1 MSYKETNSYI
11 FDQVLTYA
19 ADEVKKDGPT
29 LYPTGR
35 GDERLCLSEVVGRAI
50 DSMNAATLSK
60 FGADAA
66 EVRSNFESAIFT
78 ASALSAIEAREQMH
92 KAIKTVVTSDR
103 YKGWLESKGITEND
117 RDSFISEL
125 QDYVTETLNTSDISK
140 DVKYIDKMTQR
151 GNDREA
157 RLNNLYANAVPYIT
171 TMTDTL
177 SKNIRAIEGNKLDD
191 RQSQTLVNNACDIAF
206 RDSFPFVT
214 IPADSGLCQTM
225 IVNTA
230 RDIKINPSA
239 SIHTIEVMYGKDDE
253 VHPTDF
259 LEHYNQ
265 GKPLTKDEQEWARR
279 RYVDMADSVMSDVH
293 DINSRTDWGCFM
305 ANGEQIISKERMDAF
320 NGLSSDKDRAEA
332 TAQMEQDI
340 VASMLSGKEI
350 TAVPHNSDKRVMIN
364 PTVSEPQK
372 PKFSFSNI
380 IKWFKSLFSS
390 AERNK
395 AKAKVDE
402 MNANFADNLARAEDK
417 NARSKI
423 SFKELAGT
431 DRTERITHRKD
442 NDNQKTM
449 NMDGI
454 QM

>member
-1 MSYKETNSYI
+1 MSYKETNKHAFEQMLY
-11 FDQVLTYA
+11 FA
-19 ADEVKKDGPT
+19 AEETKKNGPT

-35 GDERLCLSEVVGRAI
+35 GDERLCLSEVVGKAI
-50 DSMNAATLSK
+50 DSMNAAGLSK
-60 FGADAA
+60 FGAAA
-66 EVRSNFESAIFT
+66 EEVRSNFQSAIFT

-92 KAIKTVVTSDR
+92 HEIENLVNSDK
-103 YKGWLESKGITEND
+103 YMGWLENNGISESD
-117 RDSFISEL
+117 REPFISEL
-125 QDYVTETLNTSDISK
+125 KDYVTETLNTSDISK

-171 TMTDTL
+171 KMTDTL
-177 SKNIRAIEGNKLDD
+177 SRNIRAIEGNKLDD
-191 RQSQTLVNNACDIAF
+191 RQSQALVNNACDIAF

-265 GKPLTKDEQEWARR
+265 GKPLTKEEQEWARR
-279 RYVDMADSVMSDVH
+279 RYADMADSVMSDVH

-305 ANGEQIISKERMDAF
+305 ANGEQIISRERMDAF

-332 TAQMEQDI
+332 AAKMEQDI
-340 VASMLSGKEI
+340 VAAMLSGKEI

-390 AERNK
+390 AERDK

-423 SFKELAGT
+423 SFRELAGT
-431 DRTERITHRKD
+431 DRTERITQRKD
-442 NDNQKTM
+442 KDNQKTIS
-449 NMDGI
+449 MDGI
-454 QM
+454 HM

>member
-1 MSYKETNSYI
+1 MLYKETNSYV

-19 ADEVKKDGPT
+19 ADEVKKEGPV

-35 GDERLCLSEVVGRAI
+35 GDERLCLSEVVGKAI
-50 DSMNAATLSK
+50 DSMNAATLSR
-60 FGADAA
+60 FGTDAA

-92 KAIKTVVTSDR
+92 RAIHTVVTSDR
-103 YKGWLESKGITEND
+103 YKGWLESNGITEND

-125 QDYVTETLNTSDISK
+125 KDYVTETLNTSDISK
-140 DVKYIDKMTQR
+140 DVKYVDKMTQR
-151 GNDREA
+151 KVNRAALLNDVFA
-157 RLNNLYANAVPYIT
+157 TSVPYIT
-171 TMTDTL
+171 RMTDTL
-177 SKNIRAIEGNKLDD
+177 SRNIRAIEGTKLDD
-191 RQSQTLVNNACDIAF
+191 RQSNALVGNACDIAF

-265 GKPLTKDEQEWARR
+265 GKPLTKEEQEWARR
-279 RYVDMADSVMSDVH
+279 RYVDMVDSVMSDVH
-293 DINSRTDWGCFM
+293 DINSRTDWDCFM
-305 ANGEQIISKERMDAF
+305 ANGEQIISKERMEAF
-320 NGLSSDKDRAEA
+320 ENLSSDKERAEA

-340 VASMLSGKEI
+340 VAAMLSGKEI

-364 PTVSEPQK
+364 PTISEPQK

-390 AERNK
+390 AERDK

-402 MNANFADNLARAEDK
+402 MNANFADNLVRAEDK

-442 NDNQKTM
+442 KDNQKTM